1 MTNDMYKIFKIVFIS
16 CFCFNSAI
24 VTAQLNE
31 YIASESSRISLAS
44 DTEKEVERFVNDN
57 FKNYKL
63 TQEITNDIINHLKSE
78 EEFTDAQLEKAII
91 NAKYL
96 ELRKLY
102 FHNNPEKKA
111 NYIANP
117 IPASIAQQCVNGD
130 FENNTAG
137 YSFWSDPHPQ
147 PSSGTAFFLSCATP
161 TVQSATNVITP
172 AVNDFNSTI
181 TLIDNTSAGYQQFDP
196 TLAGLG
202 VNVPTLNTNGGNK
215 CIKLNNEAGFG
226 SSDITT
232 VSRSF
237 PSINQSTIDFN
248 FSLIMDNK
256 PAHGQPIQPFFRVR
270 AYDQFNNIVDEICI
284 IANPDNCLFNT
295 LIVSS
300 TRRVL
305 YTGWICARLNVSDI
319 LNQPGRI
326 EFTVS
331 DCQPSAH
338 FGTVYID
345 NICGTVCAVPQ
356 LGALSLDPTNI
367 NCPDVANNTPIQ
379 VCGTYQP
386 PVNATLNTLS
396 LDVLQNNVVIGTI
409 SAPSQLT
416 SNTYCF
422 TVLPTIFGA
431 SPTGNFEFNVRATFR
446 VNCPAGTFIYDIVD
460 NSANVG
466 PDVTFVN
473 CCLPTLTLTSPADDH
488 NNLAP
493 VQVKIRERSDWIK
506 AANIISVGDNA
517 QSNGVVY
524 HAANFV
530 ELNPG
535 FEAVL
540 GSQFAAYPEGCS
552 GNALYRV
559 QNEEENNTRY
569 NVPTSMEDDTINL
582 IRLSSGFA
590 IIPNPSSSSIELIM
604 KDASFNNVNITTIDG
619 KVVLDRKIEMTDK
632 TKIDVSNYANGVYII
647 NIISED
653 GQQFTEKLIKN

>member
-1 MTNDMYKIFKIVFIS
+1 MFKIFKIAIIS
-16 CFCFNSAI
+16 CICISATK
-24 VTAQLNE
+24 VTAQYDE
-31 YIASESSRISLAS
+31 YITAENSRISLAS
-44 DTEKEVERFVNDN
+44 QTDVEVEKFINDN
-57 FKNYKL
+57 FKHYKL
-63 TQEITNDIINHLKSE
+63 SREITDDIIEHLRSE
-78 EEFTDAQLEKAII
+78 EEFTDVQLEKALL
-91 NAKYL
+91 NAKYI
-96 ELRKLY
+96 ELRKLF
-102 FHNNPEKKA
+102 FHNYPEKRE
-111 NYIANP
+111 NYIAKP
-117 IPASIAQQCVNGD
+117 LPVSLSQQCVNGD

-147 PSSGTAFFLSCATP
+147 PASGTAFFLSCATP
-161 TVQSATNVITP
+161 TAQTASNVVTP
-172 AVNDFNSTI
+172 SVNNFNSTI
-181 TLIDNTSAGYQQFDP
+181 TLIDKTSPGYQQFDP

-215 CIKLNNEAGFG
+215 CIKLNNAAGFG

-232 VSRSF
+232 FSRSF
-237 PSINQSTIDFN
+237 PTINQSTIDFN

-295 LIVSS
+295 LVVSS

-319 LNQPGRI
+319 LNQPGRV

-338 FGTVYID
+338 FGSVYVD

-386 PVNATLNTLS
+386 PVNALLNTLS
-396 LDVLQNNVVIGTI
+396 LDVLQNNLVIGTI
-409 SAPSQLT
+409 STPSQLT

-422 TVLPTIFGA
+422 TVMPSIFGA
-431 SPTGNFEFNVRATFR
+431 SPTGNFEFNVRATFS
-446 VNCPAGTFIYDIVD
+446 VNCPAGTFIYDIID

-466 PDVTFVN
+466 PDVTFAN

-493 VQVKIRERSDWIK
+493 IEIKKRERSDWIK

-540 GSQFAAYPEGCS
+540 GSQFAAYPEGCTD
-552 GNALYRV
+552 NALYRV
-559 QNEEENNTRY
+559 QNEDEYR
-569 NVPTSMEDDTINL
+569 PTSVVQTVNEDDTINL

-604 KDASFNNVNITTIDG
+604 KDANFNNVNITTIDG

-632 TKIDVSNYANGVYII
+632 TKVDVSNYANGIYII
-647 NIISED
+647 NIVSED